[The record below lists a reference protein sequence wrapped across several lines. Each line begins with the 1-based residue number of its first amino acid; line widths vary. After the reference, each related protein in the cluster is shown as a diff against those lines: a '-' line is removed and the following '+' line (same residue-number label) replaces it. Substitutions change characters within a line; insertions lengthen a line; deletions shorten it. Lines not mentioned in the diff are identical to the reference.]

1 MQTGVNV
8 VMSSTLL
15 WLVLFIVAW
24 AVVLLVIPRDQVIRL
39 LLPSF
44 LGGTVLSLIINLIGV
59 PVLGLWRFPATPISL
74 LGIPVFLLLA
84 YWAETILFL
93 HYWDHLPGG
102 SAEKILYLVAFSLAT
117 TVMAYFALIMRY
129 VIFFNWNLLYFLLIS
144 FVAHSLT
151 ILIYAVP
158 GIRESFR
165 RA

>member
-1 MQTGVNV
+1 
-8 VMSSTLL
+8 MSSALFWLL
-15 WLVLFIVAW
+15 LFIVAW
-24 AVVLLVIPRDQVIRL
+24 AVVLLVVPRDRVIRL

-59 PVLGLWRFPATPISL
+59 PIMGLWRFPATPISL
-74 LGIPVFLLLA
+74 LGIPAFLLLA

-93 HYWDHLPGG
+93 YYWDHLPGG
-102 SAEKILYLVAFSLAT
+102 SAEKILYLIVFSLAN

-129 VIFFNWNLLYFLLIS
+129 VIFFNWSLLYFLMAS

-151 ILIYAVP
+151 ILLYTAP